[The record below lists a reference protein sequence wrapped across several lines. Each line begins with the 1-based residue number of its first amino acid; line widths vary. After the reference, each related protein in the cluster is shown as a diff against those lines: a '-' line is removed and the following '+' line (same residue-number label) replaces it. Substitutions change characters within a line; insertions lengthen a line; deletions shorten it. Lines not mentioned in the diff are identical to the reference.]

1 MSINEASWL
10 RLERTRGET
19 LRSALERTLRDGIA
33 EGALRAGTRLPSSR
47 ALAAQLG
54 VSRGVASDAYAQLEA
69 QGYLVVLPR
78 RAPTVASVPA
88 PAPRAAG
95 PAAPPARAVRHN
107 FDPTTPDVGLFPRRE
122 WAAALTHVLREMPA
136 SDLGYGD
143 PRGHPALREALAS
156 HLGRTRG
163 VVADPERIVVV
174 QGTAQ
179 AIDLLLRLLA
189 ARGARSIAVEDP
201 SLTSQ
206 HERVTGHGLQ
216 LLGVPVDDQGVVID
230 ALQGDAVIVTP
241 AHQFP
246 TGVVLSGTRRRAL
259 LDWARSHDAWVIED
273 DYDGEFRYDREPVR
287 ALQGLDPRR
296 VAHLGTLSKS
306 LAPALRL
313 GWVVLPEALGDA
325 SDAKRMLDA
334 GSPGLEQL
342 AFLRLLETGG
352 YDRHVRRV
360 RGEYR
365 RRRDRMAAALARE
378 LPGHP
383 VAGVAAGVHLR
394 LDLPP
399 RVADTE
405 VARGC
410 NEAGLAVEALGDYAL
425 GQVAPG
431 LVLGYGLLHESA
443 IDDAVAALAREL
455 G

>member
-1 MSINEASWL
+1 M
-10 RLERTRGET
+10 
-19 LRSALERTLRDGIA
+19 
-33 EGALRAGTRLPSSR
+33 
-47 ALAAQLG
+47 
-54 VSRGVASDAYAQLEA
+54 
-69 QGYLVVLPR
+69 
-78 RAPTVASVPA
+78 
-88 PAPRAAG
+88 
-95 PAAPPARAVRHN
+95 RHN
-107 FDPTTPDVGLFPRRE
+107 FDPTTPDVGLFPRRD
-122 WAAALTHVLREMPA
+122 WAAVLTHVLREMPA

-143 PRGHPALREALAS
+143 PRGQPALREALAT

-179 AIDLLLRLLA
+179 AIDLLVRVLA
-189 ARGARSIAVEDP
+189 ARGARWIAVEDP
-201 SLTSQ
+201 SLDLPA
-206 HERVTGHGLQ
+206 ERVIRARLQ
-216 LLGVPVDDQGVVID
+216 CVGVPVDADGLVVD
-230 ALQGDAVIVTP
+230 GLQGDAVIVTP

-246 TGVVLSGTRRRAL
+246 TGAVLSGTRRRAL
-259 LDWARSHDAWVIED
+259 LEWARAARRLGRSRTTTTPSSATTAS
-273 DYDGEFRYDREPVR
+273 RCARSR
-287 ALQGLDPRR
+287 ASTPARGPPRH
-296 VAHLGTLSKS
+296 ASKS

-313 GWVVLPEALGDA
+313 GWVVLPAALGDA
-325 SDAKRMLDA
+325 SAPSECSTPARPA
-334 GSPGLEQL
+334 LEQL

-365 RRRDRMAAALARE
+365 RRRDRLAAALVRE